1 MLSRISSI
9 IRKEFIHVIR
19 DPRTLAIVLA
29 MPALQLVLFGY
40 AINTVVD
47 HLPVIVLDEA
57 GDARSRAFVAAFENS
72 GYFDLR
78 DVAS

>member
-29 MPALQLVLFGY
+29 MPA
-40 AINTVVD
+40 
-47 HLPVIVLDEA
+47 
-57 GDARSRAFVAAFENS
+57 RSSCCLATRS
-72 GYFDLR
+72 TPL
-78 DVAS
+78 SITCP